1 MRPTRA
7 LLQQSLRTFLTTVS
21 TGGYWMRTASSEFFF
36 RLKPHLTA
44 LSSYAAGWCS
54 NASCTLMEALPSRET
69 MVKHTSQLISICK
82 RWANDTRSR
91 FHRDTRSGVIG
102 PPLAERDK
110 LRGMLHHRSARGGP
124 MTPDLVSRWKRDRV
138 SLAHL

>member
-91 FHRDTRSGVIG
+91 FHRDTPDHWRGWP
-102 PPLAERDK
+102 PPLLPAIIADAKIGEEH
-110 LRGMLHHRSARGGP
+110 LEAR
-124 MTPDLVSRWKRDRV
+124 
-138 SLAHL
+138 